1 MYRPKYA
8 GVERRP
14 AWPAFALKKPSGL
27 KTPQKHVEASSP
39 KDQKCG
45 NTPKNP
51 SNRGHFHVWPD
62 AIRFRAFLC
71 GMCGLQATLKL
82 DVWVNALLI
91 VWRNAFQLGALG
103 HVRSTCTGPAS
114 KSRTRIQM
122 SHRRYG
128 ERDQGPNEALSSRP
142 VHKPL
147 LLGEQR
153 SSTLAKPRRFCPD
166 S

>member
-1 MYRPKYA
+1 MPEWSDVRH
-8 GVERRP
+8 GRRSRSKNRVGSRLP
-14 AWPAFALKKPSGL
+14 GNMWRQV
-27 KTPQKHVEASSP
+27 PQKTRSAAIP
-39 KDQKCG
+39 
-45 NTPKNP
+45 PKNP

-71 GMCGLQATLKL
+71 GMCGLQAPLKL

-91 VWRNAFQLGALG
+91 VWRNAFQLGAPG

-114 KSRTRIQM
+114 KSRTRIHM
-122 SHRRYG
+122 SHWRYG

-166 S
+166 P